1 MGSKPATM
9 IFVKSQPDASSPDV
23 QQTHSFPSSSAEFE
37 AALKLMKANIL
48 DTVDEKV
55 TEMMTRT
62 EAFESKF
69 KAQEDII
76 DEMISQFRKETKE
89 ARSNINKYQNA

>member
-1 MGSKPATM
+1 MLNVAGHRMGT
-9 IFVKSQPDASSPDV
+9 
-23 QQTHSFPSSSAEFE
+23 AEFE

-76 DEMISQFRKETKE
+76 DEMISKFRKETKE
-89 ARSNINKYQNA
+89 ARSNINKY